1 MACWPNHVTN
11 PASRSTFQVLGR
23 WKLTYRAR
31 RPALTQSGAALR
43 DLSPT
48 TMFSMP
54 HSTADRR
61 LRLTRQALLAAAVVP
76 LLAGCALVMHKPH
89 SAGSSNPWDD
99 SAHPLTDDQAM
110 AQVVEPAKQIVAAD
124 LQAVRAG
131 FSFTSCND
139 QGDPPYQG
147 TVRMAF
153 LLQGDHDAY
162 FQHVRAAMLS
172 HGWIDG
178 PPPGQYFHGITLHKN
193 GVTANM
199 SLALD
204 HSYGE
209 MILDGECRNTTDHH
223 HDDETTNITNQLV
236 QP

>member
-110 AQVVEPAKQIVAAD
+110 AQVVEPAKQIVAAAD

-153 LLQGDHDAY
+153 CC
-162 FQHVRAAMLS
+162 RAITTRTFSTSVPPCCRTAGSTAPTGTVLPRHNPAQERSDREHELS
-172 HGWIDG
+172 VG
-178 PPPGQYFHGITLHKN
+178 PQL
-193 GVTANM
+193 
-199 SLALD
+199 
-204 HSYGE
+204 
-209 MILDGECRNTTDHH
+209 RR
-223 HDDETTNITNQLV
+223 DD
-236 QP
+236 P

>member
-1 MACWPNHVTN
+1 
-11 PASRSTFQVLGR
+11 
-23 WKLTYRAR
+23 
-31 RPALTQSGAALR
+31 
-43 DLSPT
+43 
-48 TMFSMP
+48 MFSMP

-110 AQVVEPAKQIVAAD
+110 AQVVEPAKQIVAAAD

-153 LLQGDHDAY
+153 LLQGDRSRR
-162 FQHVRAAMLS
+162 VLS
-172 HGWIDG
+172 ARPCRHAVARLDRRPPTGTVLPRHNPAQERSDREHELSVG
-178 PPPGQYFHGITLHKN
+178 PQL
-193 GVTANM
+193 
-199 SLALD
+199 
-204 HSYGE
+204 
-209 MILDGECRNTTDHH
+209 RR
-223 HDDETTNITNQLV
+223 DD
-236 QP
+236 P